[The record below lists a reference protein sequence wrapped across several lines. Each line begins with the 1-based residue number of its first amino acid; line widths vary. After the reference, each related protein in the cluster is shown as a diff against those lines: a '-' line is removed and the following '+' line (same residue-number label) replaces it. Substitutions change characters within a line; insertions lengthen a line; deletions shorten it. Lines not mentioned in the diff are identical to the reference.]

1 MLFNNVDCLKNQKG
15 LQVFTFKQLP
25 SVTGGFG
32 ESNMVGHGRF
42 GLVYRGVLHDGRK
55 IVVKLMDRTRR
66 QGEDEFKVEV
76 KSLSRLRS
84 PICWHCLA
92 TTQIITIYC

>member
-1 MLFNNVDCLKNQKG
+1 MLFNNVDRLRNQKG
-15 LQVFTFKQLP
+15 LQIFTFKQLH
-25 SVTGGFG
+25 STISGFG
-32 ESNMVGHGRF
+32 ESNVVGHGRF

-76 KSLSRLRS
+76 KSLSRFRS
-84 PICWHCLA
+84 PICWHCLG
-92 TTQIITIYC
+92 TTQIITINC